1 MTQAP
6 FLEAVNDL
14 SEFVQPALPLALN
27 KYFSYF
33 LRFFYPDIITIEWY
47 PKKRKI
53 PKDTNSS

>member
-14 SEFVQPALPLALN
+14 SEFVQPALPLTLN
-27 KYFSYF
+27 KLFSYF
-33 LRFFYPDIITIEWY
+33 LRFFYPDIITYKWY